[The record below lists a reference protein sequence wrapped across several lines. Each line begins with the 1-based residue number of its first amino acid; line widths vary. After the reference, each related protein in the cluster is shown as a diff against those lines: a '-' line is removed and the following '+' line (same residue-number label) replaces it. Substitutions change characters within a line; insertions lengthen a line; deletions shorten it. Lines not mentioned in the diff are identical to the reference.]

1 MRAPREIWSRLRLWL
16 GREAM
21 EREMDEEMRF
31 HLDQATEKNL
41 RAGMVPAEARRAAMV
56 SFGGVER
63 FKEQSRHEARTRLLE
78 ELGQDLRYGVR
89 TLARSPGFTL
99 AAVLTLAL
107 GIGANAAVFSVV
119 DGVLLRPVPMDNADR
134 LMMVWQ
140 TDRDSGTTREPASI
154 PDFLDLQER
163 SQRFERLAAFQ
174 GLEVNLTPTQGEPV
188 RLAALAV
195 SHDFLPMTGIRPF
208 VGRWPRPEDDQ
219 PGAPDVALI
228 GEDLWERLFARD
240 PRVVGRTLRLDD
252 QQVTVIGVLPDGSD
266 LGSLQILSAADYSRA
281 FADRGRRVEV
291 EVWMPLRP
299 DVAKDPRSTHPIF
312 ILGRLAPGATPDE
325 AQREMSALMAELE
338 AAYPENQARGAF
350 IEPFPEVVFGPVRPA
365 LLVLLGAVAL
375 VLLVACANLGSLLV
389 ARGAVRLR
397 EMAVRTVLGA
407 GWRRLARQF
416 LV

>member
-63 FKEQSRHEARTRLLE
+63 FKEQSRHEARPRLLE

-163 SQRFERLAAFQ
+163 SQRFERIAASQ
-174 GLEVNLTPTQGEPV
+174 GREDDPTPT
-188 RLAALAV
+188 
-195 SHDFLPMTGIRPF
+195 
-208 VGRWPRPEDDQ
+208 
-219 PGAPDVALI
+219 
-228 GEDLWERLFARD
+228 
-240 PRVVGRTLRLDD
+240 
-252 QQVTVIGVLPDGSD
+252 
-266 LGSLQILSAADYSRA
+266 
-281 FADRGRRVEV
+281 
-291 EVWMPLRP
+291 
-299 DVAKDPRSTHPIF
+299 
-312 ILGRLAPGATPDE
+312 
-325 AQREMSALMAELE
+325 
-338 AAYPENQARGAF
+338 
-350 IEPFPEVVFGPVRPA
+350 
-365 LLVLLGAVAL
+365 
-375 VLLVACANLGSLLV
+375 
-389 ARGAVRLR
+389 
-397 EMAVRTVLGA
+397 
-407 GWRRLARQF
+407 
-416 LV
+416 